1 MKKAIVPALALFL
14 IGTAANAQ
22 LKETPKAATTA
33 SSKTVVRKP
42 AATST
47 ASVSPKKTTTPVT
60 ATKTKTVTKST
71 GIKRKHPRKAKKS
84 KAKAKK
90 M

>member
-1 MKKAIVPALALFL
+1 MKKAIVPALALLL
-14 IGTAANAQ
+14 ISAAAGAQ
-22 LKETPKAATTA
+22 LKEPQKGVTAA
-33 SSKTVVRKP
+33 SSKIVTHKPTGTV
-42 AATST
+42 
-47 ASVSPKKTTTPVT
+47 ASVSPKKTPGTTTVT
-60 ATKTKTVTKST
+60 TTKTVTKTT